1 VLDAIQEQLAQLW
14 RACLPALRQLPELA
28 VLAAVLAIA
37 ALISY
42 LHLRSVWQHVGSP
55 MPWLGPLLVDGLFA
69 AAWLRMRRRRTAGHR
84 VGLLAWLALGLALLA
99 TLAGNLAAAV
109 IAGHLEP
116 LALVVAAW
124 PAVAFALVWEL
135 LTGHGARP
143 ASASGGRWWARLRDW
158 AGQVN
163 LRNIPGDERPG
174 STYDHP
180 DGAGDTTSD
189 GWNQRRDALL
199 AGGAGRPKLCAE
211 LGITDHGAK
220 QLQRDWR
227 KRQGRQAEAG

>member
-1 VLDAIQEQLAQLW
+1 VLDAILEALVRLCQGTGAALVQLW
-14 RACLPALRQLPELA
+14 RACLPGLRQLPELA

-42 LHLRSVWQHVGSP
+42 LHLRSVWQHVESP

-69 AAWLRMRRRRTAGHR
+69 AAWLRMRRRRTAGHS
-84 VGLLAWLALGLALLA
+84 VGPLAWLALGLALLA

-143 ASASGGRWWARLRDW
+143 ASEAGGRRWRRLRDLFRSQEPP
-158 AGQVN
+158 ATAADELEL
-163 LRNIPGDERPG
+163 LRQARV
-174 STYDHP
+174 
-180 DGAGDTTSD
+180 
-189 GWNQRRDALL
+189 L
-199 AGGAGRPKLCAE
+199 AEAGAGRTRLMQ
-211 LGITDHGAK
+211 LGLRERQA
-220 QLQRDWR
+220 RDLIDSV
-227 KRQGRQAEAG
+227 RQGRQSEAS

>member
-1 VLDAIQEQLAQLW
+1 VLDAILEALVRLCQGTGAALVQLW
-14 RACLPALRQLPELA
+14 RACLPGLRQLPELA

-42 LHLRSVWQHVGSP
+42 LHLRSVWQHVESP

-69 AAWLRMRRRRTAGHR
+69 AAWLRMRRRRTAGHS

-109 IAGHLEP
+109 IAGHLDP

-143 ASASGGRWWARLRDW
+143 AGAAGVRRWRWPWRRLPSLDVDKWAAKRDE
-158 AGQVN
+158 
-163 LRNIPGDERPG
+163 LL
-174 STYDHP
+174 
-180 DGAGDTTSD
+180 GA
-189 GWNQRRDALL
+189 
-199 AGGAGRPKLCAE
+199 GAGRPTLVAE
-211 LGITDHGAK
+211 LGITDHTAK

-227 KRQGRQAEAG
+227 ERQDRQAAS